1 MKKMKRVLALL
12 LTLVM
17 LLSVMPTGVL
27 GAGSDTAG
35 VVVAADSVSGKPG
48 DTVTVD
54 LTLKEN
60 PGIISLRL
68 KVKYD
73 ETVLTLTEK
82 SVVNMFQN
90 VTPSKNIT
98 DIPYVLIFDSS
109 TSEANVTATG
119 KLATLTFKINENAE
133 ADQIANIEVLVDNVF
148 DFDGAKISASA
159 ENGAV
164 SVSEHEWGTPSYQ
177 WAADYSTCTGTVS
190 CTCCSSSATKTE
202 TVNSTNVHT
211 DADCENAEETVYT
224 AAFIQSPFTTQ
235 TKTVTG
241 QAKLGHQWSA
251 VDYKWAEDHSTC
263 TASRSC
269 GRNSAHNQTETVT
282 AKVTT
287 NAASCYATGTKT
299 YTADFDNTNFETKT
313 YQETM
318 PVVGHSWGAAEYQWN
333 ADNTACTAKHTCT
346 VSECGV
352 EETVNAS
359 NVECVTTP
367 ATCEEDGSNVYTAT
381 FAAPFVNQKKTVTL
395 PKQEHDWS
403 NVTYTW
409 AEGYGTCT
417 AKRECLRDACDEEE
431 TEVKSST
438 SVTVEPTE
446 DKNGSVT
453 YTVEFD
459 NAAFETQTKV
469 ETLYTDPIVVVSAVT
484 AHPDQ
489 TVDVT
494 ISMKNNPGIVALELN
509 LTYDKTALELTKVA
523 DKELIGG
530 FVSSS
535 DETNTNYDKEPFYL
549 GWMQNETCSGNGDLV
564 TLTFK
569 VKKDAAIGEAPVV
582 SVSVKSAIDTEQE
595 DVAFKTRNGSVTVQE
610 HDWSEVAYT
619 WAEDNSTCTASRT
632 CACSAAETEKVDSDV
647 DVTNPTCTENGYTVY
662 TAEFTNPAFTKQ
674 QKTVA
679 GEPAT
684 KHQWGSPVY
693 TWSDDLTTCTAKH
706 TCTVDGCGE
715 EETETVDV
723 TSETTKATCT
733 VDGKTVYTADFTKDG
748 FEDQTKEE
756 TLAASGHSYLV
767 TGSATGS
774 IACLCT
780 VCGTPY
786 SNAGY
791 DGAVTETTP
800 VIVVSDAEGYAGQEV
815 NVTVELKNNPG
826 LAGAVLNLSYDTAI
840 LELTKAEDGGL
851 LKDPV
856 FGSDIDQIP
865 YQLTWMDATGGDVTE
880 DGLLATLTFRIKSTA
895 SNGAK
900 AKVEVTYKPAN
911 LVNAD
916 LETVPFAI
924 DNGIVTAKRNSPSI
938 PGGSEKLYVSFRL
951 IGDSNHDDG
960 VENHDEYVTWI
971 PTTRYEITEGN
982 TVYDVFVK
990 AIAEHGLSQKG
1001 ASGGYVSAVK
1011 APAVLGGY
1019 WLSEYDNGPNSGWM
1033 YTINGSH
1040 VSDALT
1046 ECELKNGDQIVW
1058 HYCDDYKQ
1066 EEKPTSSYYQR
1077 WLEAKDI
1084 TPEEYVKQ
1092 NGKDEDKKGETIEF
1106 VDVKKS
1112 DWFYDEVQ
1120 YAVSNGLFNGV
1131 GNDKFDPNGSM
1142 TRAMLVTV
1150 LYRLEGEPAV
1160 RGTSPFSDVS
1170 NNIWYTDAVI
1180 WAEDNAIVNGVG
1192 DNKFDPNS
1200 SITREQMAA
1209 VLFRYAQYKKYDTSA
1224 SNGLSKY
1231 SDFSSIS
1238 AWSLNALKW
1247 ANAESLI
1254 TGRTA
1259 TTLAPKGTATR
1270 AEVAAILYR
1279 FVENVVNK

>member
-27 GAGSDTAG
+27 AAGNDTAG
-35 VVVAADSVSGKPG
+35 VVVAADRVSGKPG

-73 ETVLTLTEK
+73 GTVLTLTEK

-90 VTPSKNIT
+90 VTPSRNIT

-133 ADQIANIEVLVDNVF
+133 ADQIANIELLVDNVF
-148 DFDGAKISASA
+148 DFDGANISASA

-190 CTCCSSSATKTE
+190 CTCCDANTRTE
-202 TVNSTNVHT
+202 EAAADSVHT
-211 DADCENAEETVYT
+211 AATCDTAEKTTYT
-224 AAFIQSPFTTQ
+224 AEFTKAPFTTQ
-235 TKTVTG
+235 TKVVNG
-241 QAKLGHQWSA
+241 KAALGHDWGTVSYEWG
-251 VDYKWAEDHSTC
+251 VDYLTC
-263 TASRSC
+263 TAKRSC
-269 GRNSAHNQTETVT
+269 ERTDCGKEETETVK
-282 AKVTT
+282 AEITT
-287 NAASCYATGTKT
+287 DASSCFAEGTKT
-299 YTADFDNTNFETKT
+299 YTAAFDNEDFDTQIHTETLG
-313 YQETM
+313 
-318 PVVGHSWGAAEYQWN
+318 VVGHSWSVASYEW
-333 ADNTACTAKHTCT
+333 ADNHSTCTAKRECEAEGCTAEDTETVQASVATTDETCT
-346 VSECGV
+346 
-352 EETVNAS
+352 
-359 NVECVTTP
+359 
-367 ATCEEDGSNVYTAT
+367 EDGTKVYTAEFENEYFEIQT
-381 FAAPFVNQKKTVTL
+381 YTETLIAPGHN
-395 PKQEHDWS
+395 WS
-403 NVTYTW
+403 AVTYTW

-417 AKRECLRDACDEEE
+417 AKRECLRTGCDEEE

-446 DKNGSVT
+446 NKNGSIT

-459 NAAFETQTKV
+459 NAAFVTQTEV
-469 ETLYTDPIVVVSAVT
+469 EILYTDPIVVVSAVT

-494 ISMKNNPGIVALELN
+494 ISMKNNPGIVALELD

-523 DKELIGG
+523 DKKLIGG

-582 SVSVKSAIDTEQE
+582 SVSVKSAFDTEQE
-595 DVAFKTRNGSVTVQE
+595 AVAFKTRNGSVTVQE

-619 WAEDNSTCTASRT
+619 WAEDNSTCTASQT
-632 CACSAAETEKVDSDV
+632 CVCGAEEAET
-647 DVTNPTCTENGYTVY
+647 VTSTAVVTGPTCTENGYTTF
-662 TAEFTNPAFTKQ
+662 TAEFENENFAAQT
-674 QKTVA
+674 KTVP
-679 GEPAT
+679 GESST
-684 KHQWGSPVY
+684 GHTWGEAFY
-693 TWSDDLTTCTAKH
+693 EWKEDLSECTASRS
-706 TCTVDGCGE
+706 CDCGA
-715 EETETVDV
+715 EETETVKSTSV
-723 TSETTKATCT
+723 TTNPTCT
-733 VDGKTVYTADFTKDG
+733 EDGKTTYTADFTKDG
-748 FEDQTKEE
+748 FVDQTAEKPIKKLGHNYQISGSESGAMIC
-756 TLAASGHSYLV
+756 TCLNCGASCEDDRHEAEV
-767 TGSATGS
+767 
-774 IACLCT
+774 
-780 VCGTPY
+780 
-786 SNAGY
+786 
-791 DGAVTETTP
+791 DDTTP

-880 DGLLATLTFRIKSTA
+880 DGLLAILTFRIKSTA

-990 AIAEHGLSQKG
+990 AIAEHGLSQRG

-1040 VSDALT
+1040 VSEALT

-1084 TPEEYVKQ
+1084 TPEKYVELY
-1092 NGKDEDKKGETIEF
+1092 GKDEDKKDETIEF

-1160 RGTSPFSDVS
+1160 RGTSPFTDVS